1 MYVPRHLEGVYVPG
15 HSSASPCARMN
26 IKNEYQTGSHLDPA
40 ALHGTCCHDR
50 PGPDTQVGA
59 DELRKESPAHGRF
72 PLLHVRDSAVLG
84 ERGHVLVRVMGADDR
99 AVRRCIR

>member
-15 HSSASPCARMN
+15 HPSASPCARMN

-59 DELRKESPAHGRF
+59 DELVFGGIAEGVARAF
-72 PLLHVRDSAVLG
+72 DTYVREDTWTG
-84 ERGHVLVRVMGADDR
+84 
-99 AVRRCIR
+99 